1 MAIAIVVLVFSA
13 LVLGNMTPR
22 LTILGKPSE
31 RPPLVPFTRCNDAGD
46 EGDLMWDGS
55 RIVGRSGIHYVTV
68 EITMLVYGGGVPS
81 IIGLKSPI
89 SAGGVTFS
97 SPSPESFTTTITLG
111 VLYITITFA
120 DGTQRN
126 LSVIIFPEPYKD
138 NTPRGCTLLVTHGE
152 QQAGFA
158 VVFTPSTEPL
168 DNPALGVYPLGRAF
182 QGRIYAIVRI

>member
-31 RPPLVPFTRCNDAGD
+31 RTPLVPFTRCNDAGD

-97 SPSPESFTTTITLG
+97 SPSPESFTMTITLG

-126 LSVIIFPEPYKD
+126 HFP
-138 NTPRGCTLLVTHGE
+138 RALQGQHASRLCF
-152 QQAGFA
+152 AGD
-158 VVFTPSTEPL
+158 TW
-168 DNPALGVYPLGRAF
+168 RAT
-182 QGRIYAIVRI
+182 GWICCRVHAEHRASR